1 VEGIKEALF
10 ELKQQGY
17 RLGVLTSNSKKN
29 VCAFMAHNGMTE
41 VFDFIYSGK
50 NLFGKDKVMVQ
61 MLAREGLAKEAVLY
75 VGDELRDIEAS
86 RKVGLRV
93 IAVTWGLFGKE
104 ALEALNPDAV
114 VETSEELVSRV
125 YALTDS
131 E

>member
-1 VEGIKEALF
+1 
-10 ELKQQGY
+10 
-17 RLGVLTSNSKKN
+17 
-29 VCAFMAHNGMTE
+29 
-41 VFDFIYSGK
+41 
-50 NLFGKDKVMVQ
+50 MVQ